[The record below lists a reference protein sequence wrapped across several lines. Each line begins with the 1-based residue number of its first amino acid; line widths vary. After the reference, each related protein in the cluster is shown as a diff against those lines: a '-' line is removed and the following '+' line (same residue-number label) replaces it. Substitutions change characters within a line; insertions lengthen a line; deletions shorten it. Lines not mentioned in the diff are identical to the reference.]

1 MPRRRKPADSSRR
14 RKPAAAA
21 RASSRAPAVRGRVSV
36 HRDGFGF
43 LARDDGGDDLFLP
56 PSQMHTVMHGDY
68 VSVQHDGFDRR
79 GRPTAVFREVL
90 ERRHQTVVGRIQ
102 ARAGG
107 AAAIVP
113 ENPRILQT
121 FELGPKD
128 LGRAKD
134 GDLAVAEITR
144 FPAGGAPGRAR
155 VLRALGA
162 ADTPQMDVE
171 LAIAAFDLPRRW
183 PRALRRELAE
193 LDRLPDG
200 DGRQDLTGLPFV
212 TIDGAGAR
220 DFDDAVCARRRRLG
234 GWTLWVAIADVA
246 HYVRPGSKLDAE
258 ARKRGTSV
266 YFPDRV
272 VPMLP
277 PELSEDRCSL
287 LPDAE
292 RRVLVCELALGPRGA
307 RRGAKFYP
315 ARIRSRA
322 RLTYA
327 EVDRAVFQNH
337 AETRRQLRA
346 LLPALEE
353 LRALY
358 RRLLALR
365 HRRGALEFDTPEL
378 RFRFDGSRLAGIEA
392 VRRLEAHR
400 LIEECML
407 AANAAAADHLH
418 RRGEPCLYRV
428 HDRPP
433 PAKLA
438 TLRALLAAVGMPF
451 PARDPVTPAD
461 CAAAAARA
469 AGTEHQALVERA
481 LLRTQSLSVYA
492 ADNIGHFGL
501 ALDRYTH
508 FTSPIR
514 RYPDLLAHRALRRGF
529 RGADA
534 GPAAGRR
541 ELEELGAHCSMT
553 ERRADEAVWDV
564 EAAYKCRLVEPHVGK
579 TWDGTVSSV
588 LQFGLFVELDDLH
601 AEGLIRLRQ
610 LGREYFHYDADA
622 QCLRGEDSGETWR
635 IGQRARVVIHEVDR
649 RERRI
654 VLRPRRRG

>member
-1 MPRRRKPADSSRR
+1 MPRRRKS
-14 RKPAAAA
+14 AAPPRAA
-21 RASSRAPAVRGRVSV
+21 AVRGRVSV

-68 VSVQHDGFDRR
+68 VSAQHDGFDRR

-90 ERRHQTVVGRIQ
+90 ERRHQTVVGRVE

-107 AAAIVP
+107 AAALVP

-121 FELGPKD
+121 FELRPKD
-128 LGRAKD
+128 RGRAED

-144 FPAGGAPGRAR
+144 FPEGGAPGRAR

-193 LDRLPDG
+193 LDRLPD
-200 DGRQDLTGLPFV
+200 DGERRDLTGLPFV

-220 DFDDAVCARRRRLG
+220 DFDDAVCARPRRLG

-246 HYVRPGSKLDAE
+246 HYVRPDTRLDAE

-287 LPDAE
+287 LPDAD
-292 RRVLVCELALGPRGA
+292 RLALVCELALGPRGA

-327 EVDRAVFQNH
+327 EVDRAVFQGH
-337 AETRRQLRA
+337 AETRRRLDE
-346 LLPALEE
+346 LLPALEH

-378 RFRFDGSRLAGIEA
+378 RFRFDGARLAGIEA

-438 TLRALLAAVGMPF
+438 TLRALLAAVGVPF
-451 PARDPVTPAD
+451 PARDPITPAD

-501 ALDRYTH
+501 ALDRYAH

-529 RGADA
+529 RGAGAD
-534 GPAAGRR
+534 PACGRR
-541 ELEELGAHCSMT
+541 ELAALGEHCSMT

-564 EAAYKCRLVEPHVGK
+564 EAAYKCRLAEPHVGK

-601 AEGLIRLRQ
+601 AEGLIRIRQ

>member
-1 MPRRRKPADSSRR
+1 MPRRRKPADSARR
-14 RKPAAAA
+14 RKPAAAP
-21 RASSRAPAVRGRVSV
+21 RAAAVRGRVSV

-68 VSVQHDGFDRR
+68 VSVQHDGYDRR

-90 ERRHQTVVGRIQ
+90 ERRHETVVGRVA
-102 ARAGG
+102 ARDGG
-107 AAAIVP
+107 GGAIVP

-121 FELGPKD
+121 FELRPSD
-128 LGRAKD
+128 LGRARD

-144 FPAGGAPGRAR
+144 FPEGRAPGRAR
-155 VLRALGA
+155 VARVLGRA
-162 ADTPQMDVE
+162 DSPQMDVE
-171 LAIAAFDLPRRW
+171 LAIAAFDLPHRW
-183 PRALRRELAE
+183 TRALRRELAE
-193 LDRLPDG
+193 LDRLPD
-200 DGRQDLTGLPFV
+200 DADRRDLTGLPFV

-246 HYVRPGSKLDAE
+246 HYVRPGSRLDAE
-258 ARKRGTSV
+258 ARRRGTSV

-292 RRVLVCELALGPRGA
+292 RRVLACELALGPHGA
-307 RRGAKFYP
+307 RRGAKFY
-315 ARIRSRA
+315 AAHIRSRA

-337 AETRRQLRA
+337 AETRRQLREV
-346 LLPALEE
+346 LPALEE
-353 LRALY
+353 LRGLY

-378 RFRFDGSRLAGIEA
+378 RFRFDGPRLAGIEA

-418 RRGEPCLYRV
+418 RRGAPFLYRV

-438 TLRALLAAVGMPF
+438 TLRALLAAVGAPF

-461 CAAAAARA
+461 CAEAAAHA
-469 AGTEHQALVERA
+469 AGSEHQALVERA
-481 LLRTQSLSVYA
+481 LLRAQSLSVYA

-514 RYPDLLAHRALRRGF
+514 RYPDLLAHRALRG
-529 RGADA
+529 G
-534 GPAAGRR
+534 AAGSRR
-541 ELEELGAHCSMT
+541 ELDALGEHCSMS

-579 TWDGTVSSV
+579 TWDGTVSAV
-588 LQFGLFVELDDLH
+588 MQFGLFVELDDLH
-601 AEGLIRLRQ
+601 AEGLIRIRQ
-610 LGREYFHYDADA
+610 LGREYFHYDPDA
-622 QCLRGEDSGETWR
+622 QCLQGEDSGETWR

-654 VLRPRRRG
+654 SLRPRRRG

>member
-1 MPRRRKPADSSRR
+1 MPRRR
-14 RKPAAAA
+14 RKSAASPRA
-21 RASSRAPAVRGRVSV
+21 RAVRGRVSV

-68 VSVQHDGFDRR
+68 VSVQHDGYDRR

-90 ERRHQTVVGRIQ
+90 ERRHETVVGRVA

-107 AAAIVP
+107 GGQIVP

-121 FELGPKD
+121 FELRPDD
-128 LGRAKD
+128 LGRARD
-134 GDLAVAEITR
+134 GDLAVAAITR
-144 FPAGGAPGRAR
+144 FPEGGAPGRAR
-155 VLRALGA
+155 VARVLGS
-162 ADTPQMDVE
+162 ADSPRMDVE
-171 LAIAAFDLPRRW
+171 LAIAAFDLPHRW

-193 LDRLPDG
+193 LDQLPD
-200 DGRQDLTGLPFV
+200 DDARQDLTGLPFV

-246 HYVRPGSKLDAE
+246 HYVRPGSRLDAE

-292 RRVLVCELALGPRGA
+292 RRALVCELSLGPRGA

-327 EVDRAVFQNH
+327 EVDRTVFQSH
-337 AETRRQLRA
+337 ADTRRQLREV
-346 LLPALEE
+346 LPALEE

-378 RFRFDGSRLAGIEA
+378 RFRFDGKRLAGIEA

-418 RRGEPCLYRV
+418 RRGAPFLYRV

-438 TLRALLAAVGMPF
+438 TLRALLAAVGAPF

-469 AGTEHQALVERA
+469 AGTGHQALVERA
-481 LLRTQSLSVYA
+481 LLRAQSLSVYA
-492 ADNIGHFGL
+492 AENIGHFGL

-514 RYPDLLAHRALRRGF
+514 RYPDLLVHRALR
-529 RGADA
+529 GAAA
-534 GPAAGRR
+534 GGRR
-541 ELEELGAHCSMT
+541 ELDALGEHCSMS

-588 LQFGLFVELDDLH
+588 VQFGLFVELDDLH
-601 AEGLIRLRQ
+601 AEGLIRIRQ
-610 LGREYFHYDADA
+610 LGREYFHYDPDA

-654 VLRPRRRG
+654 SLRPQRRG

>member
-1 MPRRRKPADSSRR
+1 MPRRRPR
-14 RKPAAAA
+14 RKSAD
-21 RASSRAPAVRGRVSV
+21 SSRAPAVRGRVSV

-43 LARDDGGDDLFLP
+43 VALDDGGDDLFLP

-68 VSVQHDGFDRR
+68 VSVQHDGYDRR
-79 GRPTAVFREVL
+79 GRPAAVFREVL
-90 ERRHQTVVGRIQ
+90 ERRHETVVGRVR
-102 ARAGG
+102 ARAGE

-128 LGRAKD
+128 RGRAGD

-144 FPAGGAPGRAR
+144 FPEGGAPGRAR
-155 VLRALGA
+155 VVRVLGA
-162 ADTPQMDVE
+162 ADSPQMDVE
-171 LAIAAFDLPRRW
+171 LAIAAFDLPHRW
-183 PRALRRELAE
+183 PRALRQELTE
-193 LDRLPDG
+193 LDQLPD
-200 DGRQDLTGLPFV
+200 DDARRDLTNLPFV
-212 TIDGAGAR
+212 TIDGASAR

-234 GWTLWVAIADVA
+234 GWILWVAIADVA
-246 HYVRPGSKLDAE
+246 HYVRPGSRLDAE

-266 YFPDRV
+266 YFPNRV

-307 RRGAKFYP
+307 RRGVKFYP

-337 AETRRQLRA
+337 AETRRRLEP

-353 LRALY
+353 LRRLY

-378 RFRFDGSRLAGIEA
+378 RFRFDGTRLAGIEA

-418 RRGEPCLYRV
+418 RRGEPFLYRV

-438 TLRALLAAVGMPF
+438 TLRALLAAVGAPF
-451 PARDPVTPAD
+451 PERDPVTPAD

-481 LLRTQSLSVYA
+481 LLRTQSLSIYA
-492 ADNIGHFGL
+492 VDNIGHFGL

-514 RYPDLLAHRALRRGF
+514 RYPDLLAHRALR
-529 RGADA
+529 GAGA
-534 GPAAGRR
+534 GGRR
-541 ELEELGAHCSMT
+541 ELDALSTHCTMA
-553 ERRADEAVWDV
+553 ERRADESVWDV

-588 LQFGLFVELDDLH
+588 VQFGLFVELDDLH
-601 AEGLIRLRQ
+601 AEGLIRIRQ
-610 LGREYFHYDADA
+610 LGREHFHYDPDS
-622 QCLRGEDSGETWR
+622 QCMRGEDSGETWR
-635 IGQRARVVIHEVDR
+635 IGQRARVVIHEVNR

-654 VLRPRRRG
+654 TLRLRRRG